1 VSSDQRRNESSLHFF
16 SGVRV
21 FSPAFPLHVVFIL
34 DTRCNLSCTHC
45 SSAASRRSRAG
56 FDTAG
61 AQRVISE
68 IAELGVVDLALS
80 GGEPLLRRDL
90 ERLIGHACSLGL
102 TVGTSTNGFAL
113 TKARAASLR
122 DAGLGRLQ
130 VSLDGLACAHD
141 RIRGTGSFDRAIKA
155 IRTGVAAGLRT
166 HVCFTA
172 MRSNIDSLEDC
183 IALAM
188 SLGVHGLNLSQF
200 VATGRGAQS
209 ENLLPEQARMA
220 IEVWSAARA
229 SRPDMYFTAHAVGP
243 FVDGSTGGGCQ
254 AGRAIACVTSTGDVT
269 PCVMLPLVLGNLTQ
283 RTFREIWTGGE
294 VLDRL
299 RARKVRGACGA
310 CALREQCGG
319 CRAAAWA
326 HTGDLYAA
334 DPQCWNPA
342 LAKEVQCHTSSSTV
356 RSSDESGRLPA

>member
-1 VSSDQRRNESSLHFF
+1 M
-16 SGVRV
+16 
-21 FSPAFPLHVVFIL
+21 
-34 DTRCNLSCTHC
+34 
-45 SSAASRRSRAG
+45 
-56 FDTAG
+56 G
-61 AQRVISE
+61 AQGVIGE
-68 IAELGVVDLALS
+68 LAELGVVDLALS

-90 ERLIGHACSLGL
+90 ERLIGYACSLGL

-113 TKARAASLR
+113 TKSRAASLR
-122 DAGLGRLQ
+122 NAGLGRLQ

-141 RIRGTGSFDRAIKA
+141 RVRGTGSFDRAIKA
-155 IRTGVAAGLRT
+155 IRISVEAGLRT

-172 MRSNIDSLEDC
+172 MRSNIDNLEDC

-188 SLGVHGLNLSQF
+188 ALGVHGFNLSQF
-200 VATGRGAQS
+200 VATGRGVER
-209 ENLLPEQARMA
+209 ENLLPEHACRA
-220 IEVWSAARA
+220 IEVWSTARA
-229 SRPDMYFTAHAVGP
+229 SHPDVYFTAHAVGP
-243 FVDGSTGGGCQ
+243 FLDSSTGGGCQ

-269 PCVMLPLVLGNLTQ
+269 PCVMLPVVLGNMRQ
-283 RTFREIWTGGE
+283 RTFREIWGGA

-299 RARKVRGACGA
+299 RAREVGGACGA
-310 CALREQCGG
+310 CALRERCGG

-356 RSSDESGRLPA
+356 RSSGESGRLPA

>member
-1 VSSDQRRNESSLHFF
+1 VSSVQRRSGSGLHFF
-16 SGVRV
+16 SGVHV

-45 SSAASRRSRAG
+45 SSSASRGSRAG

-61 AQRVISE
+61 AQSVISE
-68 IAELGVVDLALS
+68 LAEVGVVDLALS

-90 ERLIGHACSLGL
+90 EHLIGHACRLGL

-113 TKARAASLR
+113 TKARAALLR

-130 VSLDGLACAHD
+130 VSLDGLPLAHD
-141 RIRGTGSFDRAIKA
+141 RIRGTGSFDRAIRA
-155 IRTGVAAGLRT
+155 IRTSVTAGLRT

-172 MRSNIDSLEDC
+172 MRSNIDNLEAC
-183 IALAM
+183 INLAI
-188 SLGVHGLNLSQF
+188 SLGVHGFNLSQF
-200 VATGRGAQS
+200 VATGRGVQS
-209 ENLLPEQARMA
+209 ENLLPEHARRA

-229 SRPDMYFTAHAVGP
+229 AHPEMYFTAHAVGP
-243 FVDGSTGGGCQ
+243 FPNGSSGGGCQ

-269 PCVMLPLVLGNLTQ
+269 PCVMLPLVLGNLRQ
-283 RTFREIWTGGE
+283 RRFREIWTRGE
-294 VLDRL
+294 VLDAL
-299 RARKVRGACGA
+299 RARNVRGACGA

-319 CRAAAWA
+319 CRAAALA

-334 DPQCWNPA
+334 DPQCWSPA

-356 RSSDESGRLPA
+356 RSSDESGRPPA